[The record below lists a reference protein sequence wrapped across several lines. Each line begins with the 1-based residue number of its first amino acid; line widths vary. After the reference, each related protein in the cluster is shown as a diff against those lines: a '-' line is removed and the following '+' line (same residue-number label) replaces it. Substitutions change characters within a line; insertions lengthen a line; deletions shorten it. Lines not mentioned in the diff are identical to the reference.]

1 MSGHSH
7 WATIKHKKGAIDA
20 KRGKLFSKLSRAII
34 IAARHGGGDP
44 ETNLKLRYAID
55 KARQV
60 SMPKDNIERAV
71 KRGTGEL
78 EGLTFEEVT
87 YEGYGPGG
95 VAILVEVLTDNR
107 NRTTSEIRKIFERSG
122 GKMGSAGCV
131 AYLFERKGL
140 FSIDAQATDE
150 DALLSIAL
158 DAGADDLKRAG
169 STFDVTCDP
178 SVFAQA
184 EEWPDTD
191 RCRDQPSTQGAGGR
205 RCRHRPQGHA
215 PHGGAR
221 RPGRCPERL
230 LQYQHFGDVFSRLR
244 RVMIGSLECIKWLAR
259 AWYVDPTEVCIPRRA
274 CRFAAFDDLTV
285 PETVNAALPSGG
297 RKRSPLAPSA

>member
-71 KRGTGEL
+71 KRGTGDL
-78 EGLTFEEVT
+78 EGLTFEEIT
-87 YEGYGPGG
+87 YEGYGPHG

-107 NRTTSEIRKIFERSG
+107 NRTSGEIRKIFERSG

-131 AYLFERKGL
+131 AYLFERKGV
-140 FSIDAQATDE
+140 FSIDANSTDE
-150 DALLSIAL
+150 DTLLSIAL
-158 DAGADDLKRAG
+158 DAGADDMKRAG
-169 STFDVTCDP
+169 STFDITCDP
-178 SVFAQA
+178 
-184 EEWPDTD
+184 
-191 RCRDQPSTQGAGGR
+191 G
-205 RCRHRPQGHA
+205 
-215 PHGGAR
+215 
-221 RPGRCPERL
+221 
-230 LQYQHFGDVFSRLR
+230 VFSQVQEALQKNNLTPT
-244 RVMIGSLECIKWLAR
+244 VAEISQVPKAP
-259 AWYVDPTEVCIPRRA
+259 VDVDA
-274 CRFAAFDDLTV
+274 
-285 PETVNAALPSGG
+285 ETG
-297 RKRSPLAPSA
+297 RKVLRLMEALDDQDDAQNVYSNVNISEEMVAGVDQ